1 MKNKLVTISE
11 AIIWANKIST
21 YEYLSDNPT
30 SRMFMVFKDRY
41 NDDRRYLAYF
51 MPSENYTEDDIYAQN
66 L

>member
-30 SRMFMVFKDRY
+30 SRMFMVFKD
-41 NDDRRYLAYF
+41 NEF
-51 MPSENYTEDDIYAQN
+51 
-66 L
+66 